1 MCVCS
6 NREELLVNACEKSEH
21 EKRVGS
27 RTFYVSKVSYPVSA
41 DWDGLRIRL
50 SPWTCESLHDSIK
63 LPHYLLRFSDRNRT
77 PLNRA
82 GF

>member
-1 MCVCS
+1 MSISMCVSS

-41 DWDGLRIRL
+41 DWDRLRIWL
-50 SPWTCESLHDSIK
+50 SPRACESLHDSTISRDF
-63 LPHYLLRFSDRNRT
+63 LIEIELLSD
-77 PLNRA
+77 RA